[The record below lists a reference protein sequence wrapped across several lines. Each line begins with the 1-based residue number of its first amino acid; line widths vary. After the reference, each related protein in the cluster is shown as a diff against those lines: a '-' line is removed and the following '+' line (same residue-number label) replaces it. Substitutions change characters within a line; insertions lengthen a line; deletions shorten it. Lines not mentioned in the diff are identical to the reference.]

1 MFFFKRLSTQQ
12 LESKKIIPKNAITT
26 ITPVYTALHLAF
38 VPSGLGGSL
47 ISELQKDKSASY
59 RIRKKTHPPGHQL
72 FPCHSP
78 IPICFRVPHQ
88 LGPRN
93 FFRFLYQIGG
103 IWPNESQ

>member
-1 MFFFKRLSTQQ
+1 M
-12 LESKKIIPKNAITT
+12 TT
-26 ITPVYTALHLAF
+26 ITPVYIALHLAF

-47 ISELQKDKSASY
+47 ISELQKDKRASY
-59 RIRKKTHPPGHQL
+59 RIRKDASTRTSVISAS
-72 FPCHSP
+72 HSP